1 MRLDKFLANAS
12 VGTRSEVKKIIR
24 SGRITINGDVVK
36 RPGNAVTAD
45 DQIALD
51 DRIISYREYEY
62 YMLNKPAGVVSATV
76 DPVFTTVIDLIKE
89 TNHKDLFPVG
99 RLDKDT

>member
-36 RPGNAVTAD
+36 RP
-45 DQIALD
+45 
-51 DRIISYREYEY
+51 E
-62 YMLNKPAGVVSATV
+62 ML
-76 DPVFTTVIDLIKE
+76 
-89 TNHKDLFPVG
+89 
-99 RLDKDT
+99 